1 MDKQILRFRSTQ
13 GLLESVRQRMSGQ
26 DKTGIL
32 PVPGGLLLQSQE
44 WKTGLPALRKE
55 EQTLRTS
62 LASR

>member
-13 GLLESVRQRMSGQ
+13 GSLGSVRQRMPGQ

-32 PVPGGLLLQSQE
+32 PVPGGLLLRSQE
-44 WKTGLPALRKE
+44 WKTGLPVLRKE